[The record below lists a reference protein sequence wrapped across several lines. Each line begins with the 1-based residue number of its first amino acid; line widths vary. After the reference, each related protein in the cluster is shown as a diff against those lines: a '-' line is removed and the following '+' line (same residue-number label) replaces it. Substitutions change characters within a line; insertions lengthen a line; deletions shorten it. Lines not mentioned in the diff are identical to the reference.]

1 MTESP
6 SSGAASD
13 PVEAQFA
20 KLARSSRRAG
30 LVSVLGLVF
39 LVGSIAYS
47 YVHLRSV
54 QAQIETKRAELTAL
68 EGKLATADAALK
80 EKQQM
85 LEKITPAAL
94 QGLGYKDPYAQVPAQ
109 AVSDSADAKR
119 AAGLL
124 ANPAQRDRRRMITL
138 QYYEKKLDDEV
149 NMRTVLTQLADAGF
163 TLQRK
168 QGQLPDVPTNA
179 IFFGPGVRNEDIQ
192 LVALTLIGA
201 GIKIRT
207 VEPLLPHVSKPLLVQ
222 IGADRRRRDAPPLSV
237 DEIRRAASSTD

>member
-1 MTESP
+1 VTESSP
-6 SSGAASD
+6 SGATPD

-39 LVGSIAYS
+39 LLGSIAYG
-47 YVHLRSV
+47 YVHLRTV
-54 QAQIETKRAELTAL
+54 QAQIDTKRAELTAL
-68 EGKLATADAALK
+68 EGQLAKADAALK
-80 EKQQM
+80 EKQQV

-94 QGLGYKDPYAQVPAQ
+94 QGLGYKDPYAMVPAA
-109 AVSDSADAKR
+109 AVSESIDAKR
-119 AAGLL
+119 AAERL
-124 ANPAQRDRRRMITL
+124 ADPAQRDGRRTITV

-149 NMRTVLTQLADAGF
+149 NMRTVLTALEDAGF

-168 QGQLPDVPTNA
+168 QAQLPGVPTNA
-179 IFFGPGVRNEDIQ
+179 IFFGPGARNQDIQ

-207 VEPLLPHVSKPLLVQ
+207 IEPLLPHVSRPRLIQ
-222 IGADRRRRDAPPLSV
+222 IGADLRKRDVPPLSV
-237 DEIRRAASSTD
+237 EQILRTTSFTD